1 MSASQPFEF
10 TTRDALT
17 LHGFVNRPQ
26 GANGPGPMVVMVHGG
41 PYFVADDWDFD
52 EETQL
57 LTAQG
62 YAVLRV
68 NFRGSAGFGRHFM
81 ELGYR
86 QWGGAMVDD
95 ITDATRWAIAK
106 GIADPRR
113 ICIYGASYGGF
124 AALMSVARE
133 PQLYRCAIGLSGAYD
148 LSKLYRWGDIHRS
161 DYGMHYLNVVLGG
174 DKQTLQAHSPTALAS
189 AIKVPVLLAHGTLD
203 ARVPIKH
210 AKEMRSAL
218 EDAGDPPEFVTY
230 DWEGHGLS
238 DPAHLKDFYG
248 RLIRLLEKSLA
259 PETK

>member
-1 MSASQPFEF
+1 
-10 TTRDALT
+10 
-17 LHGFVNRPQ
+17 
-26 GANGPGPMVVMVHGG
+26 
-41 PYFVADDWDFD
+41 
-52 EETQL
+52 
-57 LTAQG
+57 
-62 YAVLRV
+62 
-68 NFRGSAGFGRHFM
+68 
-81 ELGYR
+81 
-86 QWGGAMVDD
+86 
-95 ITDATRWAIAK
+95 
-106 GIADPRR
+106 
-113 ICIYGASYGGF
+113 
-124 AALMSVARE
+124 MSVARE

-189 AIKVPVLLAHGTLD
+189 AIKVPVLLAHGTMD